1 MPTTIV
7 HRASGFG
14 VDGGLARLASGGRH
28 VCVTPFAPIAI
39 ERLLCALDVSSFM
52 VRLVCM
58 Y

>member
-7 HRASGFG
+7 HIAIGFG
-14 VDGGLARLASGGRH
+14 VDGGLAILASGGRH

-39 ERLLCALDVSSFM
+39 KRLLCALDVSSFM
-52 VRLVCM
+52 VSLVCM